1 MSKCSS
7 LSLSLSP
14 ETSRI
19 AGRGSP
25 GGGSGLAV
33 LSEGFSAGCAGGS
46 CFFEAWGFGFSDC
59 WANDGVQIREKKI
72 SSMETDIPQ
81 IRFILILVNDLVM
94 PPETI
99 NSAECVKLYTRRAA
113 IALRIAGDIF
123 CLSDDRS
130 QRDPPTPRLR
140 LRRSG
145 LKSENWTHSSRS
157 ADCGSRPAALRAGS
171 HEAI

>member
-46 CFFEAWGFGFSDC
+46 CFFEAWGFGLSDC

-113 IALRIAGDIF
+113 IALRIAGDPLF
-123 CLSDDRS
+123 VRLSLAEGS
-130 QRDPPTPRLR
+130 PTPRLR

-157 ADCGSRPAALRAGS
+157 ADCGSRA
-171 HEAI
+171 